1 MGEFNEER
9 VFRMIH
15 ALNLLKGVVEGKTTP
30 EEASNFPSEDTVHGL
45 ILVAVG
51 LLNSQCSS
59 PQEAL
64 SVLES
69 VEHGLSKAYWKEM
82 GLE

>member
-1 MGEFNEER
+1 MGDFNEER

-15 ALNLLKGVVEGKTTP
+15 ALNILKGVVEGSSSP
-30 EEASNFPSEDTVHGL
+30 ESASKVPSEDTVHGL

-51 LLNSQCSS
+51 LLNSQCAT

-64 SVLES
+64 DVLKS
-69 VEHGLSKAYWKEM
+69 VEYNLSKAYWKEM